1 MDNQTLLKEITD
13 ASRQKIV
20 TKDEVI
26 TAYEAGQP
34 AADTS
39 MHKKIGLTDIMY
51 YIGGAIVVLG
61 IGILVFQNWERLNA
75 PVQILVTLG
84 TAIAA
89 YVVGVLFNRYPNLT
103 GPSMAFFLISSLLL
117 PLGLYITLDKAGVD
131 INTAG
136 TAVFVSALMLAV
148 FLASYFIFKK
158 SLFTL
163 FAIVAGTSLFFALVG
178 WIVESNHFLYDSKI
192 SEYEFLVT
200 GLVYMLLGYYFS
212 LGVQEKLSGVLYGF
226 GSLSFLGAALALQG
240 FSPSQNAFWELVFPL
255 LVFGIIILSVWLKSK
270 TFLVFGSLFLIG
282 YIFKLA
288 GEYFQENLGWPLAL
302 VLAGLIIIGISFY
315 AVRISK
321 KYLSPINS

>member
-1 MDNQTLLKEITD
+1 MDKQTLLGEIKQ
-13 ASRQKIV
+13 ASGQKII
-20 TKDEVI
+20 TRDEVLG
-26 TAYEAGQP
+26 AFDAGQSP
-34 AADTS
+34 ANQS
-39 MHKKIGLTDIMY
+39 IHKKIGLTDIMY

-61 IGILVFQNWERLNA
+61 IGILIFQNWERLNT
-75 PVQILVTLG
+75 PVQILATLG

-89 YVVGVLFNRYPNLT
+89 YVVGVLFNRYPNLS
-103 GPSMAFFLISSLLL
+103 GPSVAFFLISALLL

-131 INTAG
+131 VNTAG

-178 WIVESNHFLYDSKI
+178 WIVESNHYLYDAKI
-192 SEYEFLVT
+192 TEYEFLVT
-200 GLVYMLLGYYFS
+200 GLVYMLLGYSFS
-212 LGVQEKLSGVLYGF
+212 LAVQEKLSGLLYGF
-226 GSLSFLGAALALQG
+226 GSLAFLGAALTLQG
-240 FSPSQNAFWELVFPL
+240 FSPDQNAFWELVFPL

-282 YIFKLA
+282 YIFKLT

-302 VLAGLIIIGISFY
+302 VLAGLIIIGISYY